1 MNYPSDQPPYYS
13 YDQYHQGYQQQRPYQ
28 TPGSQPNGHLSNM
41 RPQGGPTG
49 IYPHNESVDNHT
61 TGSQGQQKLSN
72 GTNTISIYNTSAG
85 NSRRGFWSP
94 EEDRKLMELLSIFGA
109 SNWVKISN
117 SLSTR
122 TPKQC
127 RERYHQNLNPSL
139 NRKPISAEEGE
150 LIEQLVAKHG
160 KKWAEIARHLNGRS
174 DNAVKNWWNGGANR
188 KRRATVHMKVSP
200 EQLFSTA
207 AGHSQDLIQDQRN
220 VQRLPQPLPQPH
232 PPQQI
237 SFKTS
242 MFGDQEV
249 ANTPPLSS
257 TSSANSTS
265 PYRTSNQRLASL
277 DVDNVAQLMHHH
289 NMHANSSQSANTTA
303 SNLNSNQNIVLP
315 PLNNVNGSLPSLILP
330 SKKRLLDEHNPISRR
345 HSYANTMYSVQN
357 QNAYANN
364 ITNSNPNLSN
374 LVNASHQPNS
384 LNTSGQNSPYHG
396 SPLMLSNQ
404 ASRNNSIS
412 IPNFEF
418 STLNTSNATS
428 LSDSR
433 RSSYNP
439 DFFPNPLKENAQ
451 TSHKRNISQNSFNSP
466 LTPSYRYSVSSGGS
480 TYNTT
485 TNTSS
490 SSNPN
495 ANTNI
500 NTSNTTNNSAIDAD
514 QPNASPEYVKDDKSA
529 ATGSEEKRQAGQD
542 KNHFGSDKI
551 DEDQDIKE
559 NTEATE
565 NTKISVSS
573 LLD

>member
-1 MNYPSDQPPYYS
+1 MNYPSDQSPYYS
-13 YDQYHQGYQQQRPYQ
+13 YDQYHQGYQLRPYQ
-28 TPGSQPNGHLSNM
+28 QIVGQQNGHLSNI
-41 RPQGGPTG
+41 RPQGGLSG
-49 IYPHNESVDNHT
+49 IYPQNESTDNHT
-61 TGSQGQQKLSN
+61 GGSQEQQKLNN
-72 GTNTISIYNTSAG
+72 GANTLSIYNTQSG
-85 NSRRGFWSP
+85 NNRRGFWSP
-94 EEDRKLMELLSIFGA
+94 EEDRRLMELISIFGA

-127 RERYHQNLNPSL
+127 RERYHQNLKPSL
-139 NRKPISAEEGE
+139 NRTPISTEEGE

-188 KRRATVHMKVSP
+188 KRRATVQMKASP
-200 EQLFSTA
+200 EELLSTIA
-207 AGHSQDLIQDQRN
+207 SNFQDLVHDQRN
-220 VQRLPQPLPQPH
+220 EQPLPQPLPQPH

-242 MFGDQEV
+242 MFGNQEA

-277 DVDNVAQLMHHH
+277 DVDNVSNLIHHH
-289 NMHANSSQSANTTA
+289 NMHASASHSAN
-303 SNLNSNQNIVLP
+303 SNISHLNGNQNIVLP
-315 PLNNVNGSLPSLILP
+315 PLNNVNNSLPSLILP
-330 SKKRLLDEHNPISRR
+330 SKKRLLDDHNPISRR
-345 HSYANTMYSVQN
+345 HSYANTVYSVHN
-357 QNAYANN
+357 QNAHVNN

-374 LVNASHQPNS
+374 LMNASNQPSS
-384 LNTSGQNSPYHG
+384 LNTSGQSSPYHG

-428 LSDSR
+428 LTESR

-439 DFFPNPLKENAQ
+439 DFFPNPLKDNVQ

-466 LTPSYRYSVSSGGS
+466 LTPSYRHSISSGGS
-480 TYNTT
+480 AYNTT
-485 TNTSS
+485 TNTNSGSNSHPSS
-490 SSNPN
+490 
-495 ANTNI
+495 NI
-500 NTSNTTNNSAIDAD
+500 NTGNTTNSGTD
-514 QPNASPEYVKDDKSA
+514 QPNASPKNIKPNNSTG
-529 ATGSEEKRQAGQD
+529 TGSEVKRQTEQD
-542 KNHFGSDKI
+542 KTHLGSNKM
-551 DEDQDIKE
+551 DETQNIREISD
-559 NTEATE
+559 ATD

>member
-13 YDQYHQGYQQQRPYQ
+13 YDQYHKGYQQQPYQ
-28 TPGSQPNGHLSNM
+28 TLGGPPNGHLSNI
-41 RPQGGPTG
+41 RPQGGSSG
-49 IYPHNESVDNHT
+49 IYPHNETMDNHT
-61 TGSQGQQKLSN
+61 TGSQGPQKLN
-72 GTNTISIYNTSAG
+72 NDTNTLSIYNTPAG
-85 NSRRGFWSP
+85 NNRRGFWSP
-94 EEDRKLMELLSIFGA
+94 EEDRRLMELISIFGA

-127 RERYHQNLNPSL
+127 RERYHQNLKPSL

-150 LIEQLVAKHG
+150 LIEKLVAKHG

-188 KRRATVHMKVSP
+188 KRRATVHMKASP
-200 EQLFSTA
+200 EQLFSTT
-207 AGHSQDLIQDQRN
+207 AGDSQDLIQDQRN
-220 VQRLPQPLPQPH
+220 VQPLPQPLPQPH
-232 PPQQI
+232 RPQQI

-242 MFGDQEV
+242 MFGNQDV
-249 ANTPPLSS
+249 ANTPLSS
-257 TSSANSTS
+257 TASANSTS
-265 PYRTSNQRLASL
+265 PYLTSTQRLASL
-277 DVDNVAQLMHHH
+277 DVDNVAQLI
-289 NMHANSSQSANTTA
+289 HANSSQSANMTA

-315 PLNNVNGSLPSLILP
+315 PLNYVNGSLLSLILP

-345 HSYANTMYSVQN
+345 HSYANTLYSVQN
-357 QNAYANN
+357 QNAHVNN

-384 LNTSGQNSPYHG
+384 LNTSSGQSSPYHG

-439 DFFPNPLKENAQ
+439 DFFPNPLKDNAQ
-451 TSHKRNISQNSFNSP
+451 SSHKRNISQNSFNSP

-480 TYNTT
+480 AYNAT
-485 TNTSS
+485 TNTNS
-490 SSNPN
+490 SSNSN
-495 ANTNI
+495 ANAII
-500 NTSNTTNNSAIDAD
+500 NTGNTTNNSAIDAD
-514 QPNASPEYVKDDKSA
+514 QPNASPKSVKADKST

-542 KNHFGSDKI
+542 KIHFGSDKI
-551 DEDQDIKE
+551 DEDQDMKD

>member
-1 MNYPSDQPPYYS
+1 MNYPSDQSYYS
-13 YDQYHQGYQQQRPYQ
+13 YDQYHQGYQQRPYQ
-28 TPGSQPNGHLSNM
+28 QIVGQQNGHLSNI
-41 RPQGGPTG
+41 RPQGGSSD
-49 IYPHNESVDNHT
+49 IYPQNEPIDNNT
-61 TGSQGQQKLSN
+61 GGSQGQQKLNN
-72 GTNTISIYNTSAG
+72 GTSTLSIYNTQSG
-85 NSRRGFWSP
+85 NNRRGFWSP
-94 EEDRKLMELLSIFGA
+94 EEDRRLMELISIFGA

-127 RERYHQNLNPSL
+127 RERYHQNLKPSL
-139 NRKPISAEEGE
+139 NRTPISAEEGE

-188 KRRATVHMKVSP
+188 KRRATVQMKSSP
-200 EQLFSTA
+200 EELLSTI
-207 AGHSQDLIQDQRN
+207 SSNPQDLVDQKN
-220 VQRLPQPLPQPH
+220 EQPLPQPLPQPH

-242 MFGDQEV
+242 MFGNQEA

-257 TSSANSTS
+257 TSSTNSTS

-277 DVDNVAQLMHHH
+277 DVDNVSNLIHHH
-289 NMHANSSQSANTTA
+289 NMHASTSHSAGSNISHPNGNQS
-303 SNLNSNQNIVLP
+303 IVLP
-315 PLNNVNGSLPSLILP
+315 PLNNVNNSLPSLILP

-345 HSYANTMYSVQN
+345 HSYANTLYSVHSQN
-357 QNAYANN
+357 THTNN

-374 LVNASHQPNS
+374 LMNASNQPNS
-384 LNTSGQNSPYHG
+384 LNTSGQSSPYHG

-418 STLNTSNATS
+418 SALNTSNATS
-428 LSDSR
+428 LTESR

-439 DFFPNPLKENAQ
+439 DFFPNPLKENVQ

-466 LTPSYRYSVSSGGS
+466 LTPSYRHSVSGS
-480 TYNTT
+480 ASNTT
-485 TNTSS
+485 TNTNSGCN
-490 SSNPN
+490 SNPN
-495 ANTNI
+495 SNI
-500 NTSNTTNNSAIDAD
+500 NTGNTTNSSMDQHNSSPKNVK
-514 QPNASPEYVKDDKSA
+514 PNNS
-529 ATGSEEKRQAGQD
+529 TGTCSKVKRQTEQD
-542 KNHFGSDKI
+542 KIHLGSDKM
-551 DEDQDIKE
+551 DETQDIRE
-559 NTEATE
+559 NSEATD

>member
-13 YDQYHQGYQQQRPYQ
+13 YDQYHQGYQQRPYNPLGGQ
-28 TPGSQPNGHLSNM
+28 QNGHLPNV
-41 RPQGGPTG
+41 RPQGGSSG
-49 IYPHNESVDNHT
+49 IYPHNETMDKT
-61 TGSQGQQKLSN
+61 LSSGN
-72 GTNTISIYNTSAG
+72 NTLSIYNTPAG
-85 NSRRGFWSP
+85 NNRRGFWSP
-94 EEDRKLMELLSIFGA
+94 EEDRRLMELISIFGA

-127 RERYHQNLNPSL
+127 RERYHQNLKPSL

-188 KRRATVHMKVSP
+188 KRRATVHNKGSP
-200 EQLFSTA
+200 EELVNTTT
-207 AGHSQDLIQDQRN
+207 GHSQDAIQDQRN
-220 VQRLPQPLPQPH
+220 VQPLPQPLPQPH

-242 MFGDQEV
+242 MFGNQEV
-249 ANTPPLSS
+249 TNTPLSS

-289 NMHANSSQSANTTA
+289 NMHTNSSQSANTTA

-315 PLNNVNGSLPSLILP
+315 PLNNVNSSLPSLILP

-357 QNAYANN
+357 QNAHANN

-384 LNTSGQNSPYHG
+384 LNTSGQSSPYHG

-439 DFFPNPLKENAQ
+439 DFFPNPLKDNTQ
-451 TSHKRNISQNSFNSP
+451 TNHKRNISQNSFNSP

-480 TYNTT
+480 AYNTT
-485 TNTSS
+485 TNTISGSNSS
-490 SSNPN
+490 

-500 NTSNTTNNSAIDAD
+500 NTGNTSNNSAVDAD
-514 QPNASPEYVKDDKSA
+514 QANGSPKNVKADKS
-529 ATGSEEKRQAGQD
+529 TTTSSDEKYQAGQD

-551 DEDQDIKE
+551 DEDHDMKE
-559 NTEATE
+559 NTEAAE